1 MNIIKTKTFN
11 ASITLG
17 LEVGYTNVPINKEQL
32 LVELQAYQQRRTDEA
47 NIYLSALIT
56 ECNIVLNCQ
65 NEPHLKLE
73 FINYPKFP
81 MRVEVFK
88 SEILNLAAYLLTKMK
103 QNRTV
108 IVFTDE
114 TVMLELSEE
123 IDPRI

>member
-17 LEVGYTNVPINKEQL
+17 LEVGYTNVLINKEEVI
-32 LVELQAYQQRRTDEA
+32 VELQAYQQRRIDET

-56 ECNIVLNCQ
+56 ECNIVLNGQ

-81 MRVEVFK
+81 MSVEVFK
-88 SEILNLAAYLLTKMK
+88 SEIINLATHLLTKIE

>member
-17 LEVGYTNVPINKEQL
+17 LEVGYTNVLINKEEVI
-32 LVELQAYQQRRTDEA
+32 VELQAYQQRRIDET